1 MSSAANRPQLCVVW
15 RRPPGVRAPQGT
27 PSRVAADAGRDQA
40 GLAVLPHVP
49 SGCPPGG
56 DGGKACRRSRHAF
69 PSAPEP
75 PGGARALLWSR
86 QRKPGA
92 GRGRGASTPAQEESA
107 LTFPALQV
115 WVIRHTLSPGAW
127 PRPKPAGVGLCQAPG
142 KPARAHAPRPQG
154 VLPQPWGVT
163 SSARPRGW
171 AAGGR
176 ALSLCLAPFLGKLPA
191 PSTGAARAGPPS
203 DTLPSSSPPHL
214 GQRRHGTSHP
224 PRRARGDGA
233 PVSGSPAWP
242 GGPNSSSWGFLGAM
256 TEEEGAPSFTGDP
269 LCAWTPPGHLSG
281 RSGSPLRSVLLSP
294 LGVGR

>member
-1 MSSAANRPQLCVVW
+1 MQEELACLPICPGAAR
-15 RRPPGVRAPQGT
+15 RGTRPPVVPT
-27 PSRVAADAGRDQA
+27 VQA
-40 GLAVLPHVP
+40 
-49 SGCPPGG
+49 
-56 DGGKACRRSRHAF
+56 
-69 PSAPEP
+69 
-75 PGGARALLWSR
+75 
-86 QRKPGA
+86 
-92 GRGRGASTPAQEESA
+92 RGRPWAWGVHTCSGGVHTHISSPAGVGDS
-107 LTFPALQV
+107 P
-115 WVIRHTLSPGAW
+115 HTSPGAW

-142 KPARAHAPRPQG
+142 EPARAHAPRPQG

-163 SSARPRGW
+163 SSARPGGW

-176 ALSLCLAPFLGKLPA
+176 ALNLCLAPFLGKLPA

-242 GGPNSSSWGFLGAM
+242 GGPNSLSWGFLGAM
-256 TEEEGAPSFTGDP
+256 TEEEGAPGFTGDP
-269 LCAWTPPGHLSG
+269 LCAWTPPGHLSR